1 MLPAL
6 ILHNHIQIG
15 ACFLQTSASASGHH
29 HIHKLNIY
37 LILVKLGLQICPY
50 RLLYIVLCLSVDS
63 VK

>member
-1 MLPAL
+1 MIP
-6 ILHNHIQIG
+6 
-15 ACFLQTSASASGHH
+15 SASASGHH
-29 HIHKLNIY
+29 HIHKLNIN

>member
-15 ACFLQTSASASGHH
+15 ACFLQSSASASGHY

-37 LILVKLGLQICPY
+37 LILVNLGLQICPY
-50 RLLYIVLCLSVDS
+50 GLLYIVLCLSVDP